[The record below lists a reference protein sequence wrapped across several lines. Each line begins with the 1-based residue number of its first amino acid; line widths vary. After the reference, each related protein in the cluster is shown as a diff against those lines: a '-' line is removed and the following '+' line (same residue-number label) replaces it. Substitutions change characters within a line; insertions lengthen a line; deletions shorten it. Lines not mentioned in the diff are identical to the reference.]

1 MKRFRVLNVLLL
13 ALIALAGWRT
23 VDVWRRQAPAGDVG
37 ADSGRAIDTL
47 PPAARKPQVPR
58 VVNAIAQQDLFD
70 VSRKEGA
77 SDDTPT
83 PEATPPPPPTLKLSG
98 VLFVGLEPEAVL
110 TDSAQGNKQIRLRVG
125 EEISGY
131 KVDRISTETIALVA
145 GTGEEVVLPLLI
157 DTTKRGKS
165 SFGPGGRPT
174 PKAQQ
179 ARNQRSSGQRAQR
192 GQQAQK
198 AQKASTSVTANQQG
212 GSFAPNQ
219 DAQSEAER
227 RREDARRRAER
238 ARERLKRLRAEAA
251 KNR

>member
-1 MKRFRVLNVLLL
+1 MKRFRLLNVLLL

-23 VDVWRRQAPAGDVG
+23 ADVWRRQAPVADAG
-37 ADSGRAIDTL
+37 ADSGRAL
-47 PPAARKPQVPR
+47 EPMPPESRKPVIPQM
-58 VVNAIAQQDLFD
+58 VNEIAQQDLFD
-70 VSRKEGA
+70 ASRKEGD
-77 SDDTPT
+77 SGDSPS
-83 PEATPPPPPTLKLSG
+83 PQATPAPPPTLKLAG

-110 TDSAQGNKQIRLRVG
+110 TDTAQGNRQIRLRVG

-131 KVDRISTETIALVA
+131 RVDRISTETISLVT

-157 DTTKRGKS
+157 DTGKQDRAAL
-165 SFGPGGRPT
+165 GPGGRQT
-174 PKAQQ
+174 PRPNAAAS
-179 ARNQRSSGQRAQR
+179 ARRSSGQRAQVKK
-192 GQQAQK
+192 QP
-198 AQKASTSVTANQQG
+198 

-219 DAQSEAER
+219 NAQTEAER

>member
-23 VDVWRRQAPAGDVG
+23 VDVWRRQAPVADAGSD
-37 ADSGRAIDTL
+37 AGRPTDGM
-47 PPAARKPQVPR
+47 PPISRKPPIPQ
-58 VVNAIAQQDLFD
+58 VVNSIAQQDLFD
-70 VSRKEGA
+70 SSRKEGEG
-77 SDDTPT
+77 SDSPT

-131 KVDRISTETIALVA
+131 KVDRISTETIALVSGA
-145 GTGEEVVLPLLI
+145 GDEVVLPLLI
-157 DTTKRGKS
+157 DTTKRGKA

-174 PKAQQ
+174 PKA
-179 ARNQRSSGQRAQR
+179 AGNQRSSGQRAPKR
-192 GQQAQK
+192 GQAAQTAQAQK
-198 AQKASTSVTANQQG
+198 KKP

>member
-23 VDVWRRQAPAGDVG
+23 IDVWRRQAPVVDVG
-37 ADSGRAIDTL
+37 ADIDRPVAPL
-47 PPAARKPQVPR
+47 PSLSRKPNLPK

-70 VSRKEGA
+70 ASRQEGE
-77 SDDTPT
+77 SEDTPA
-83 PEATPPPPPTLKLSG
+83 PEATPPPPPTLKLAG

-110 TDSAQGNKQIRLRVG
+110 TDTAQGNKQIRLRVG

-131 KVDRISTETIALVA
+131 KVDRISTETISLVT

-157 DTTKRGKS
+157 DTSKRATTAL
-165 SFGPGGRPT
+165 GPGGRQT
-174 PKAQQ
+174 PQ
-179 ARNQRSSGQRAQR
+179 ARATGAVRGRSRSSGQRA
-192 GQQAQK
+192 A
-198 AQKASTSVTANQQG
+198 ASAASQP

-219 DAQSEAER
+219 KAQSEAER

-251 KNR
+251 RNR

>member
-1 MKRFRVLNVLLL
+1 MKRFRFLNVILL

-23 VDVWRRQAPAGDVG
+23 VDVWRRQAPVVDAGGDARPVEGMPPVG
-37 ADSGRAIDTL
+37 
-47 PPAARKPQVPR
+47 RKPAVPQ
-58 VVNAIAQQDLFD
+58 VVNEIAQQDLFD
-70 VSRKEGA
+70 ASRKEGE
-77 SDDTPT
+77 SEDTPT

-131 KVDRISTETIALVA
+131 TVDRISAETISLVT
-145 GTGEEVVLPLLI
+145 GTGDEVVLSLLI
-157 DTTKRGKS
+157 DTTKRAKGS
-165 SFGPGGRPT
+165 YGPGGRPT
-174 PKAQQ
+174 PKA
-179 ARNQRSSGQRAQR
+179 AGAQRASGQRARR
-192 GQQAQK
+192 GGAVQAAQPGQAATATRQQP
-198 AQKASTSVTANQQG
+198 

-219 DAQSEAER
+219 DAKSEAER

>member
-1 MKRFRVLNVLLL
+1 MKRFRLLNVVLL
-13 ALIALAGWRT
+13 ALILLAGWRT
-23 VDVWRRQAPAGDVG
+23 VDVWRRQAPVVGSDAEAGRPGDG
-37 ADSGRAIDTL
+37 L
-47 PPAARKPQVPR
+47 PPQPR
-58 VVNAIAQQDLFD
+58 RPALPRMVNEIAQQDLFD
-70 VSRKEGA
+70 SSRKE
-77 SDDTPT
+77 SSTEDEPT
-83 PEATPPPPPTLKLSG
+83 PQATPPPPPTLKLSG

-131 KVDRISTETIALVA
+131 KVDRISTEQIALVA

-157 DTTKRGKS
+157 DTTKKGKS
-165 SFGPGGRPT
+165 AFGPGGRPT

-192 GQQAQK
+192 AQQAQT
-198 AQKASTSVTANQQG
+198 ASSSKQQG

>member
-1 MKRFRVLNVLLL
+1 MKRFRLLNVLLL

-23 VDVWRRQAPAGDVG
+23 VDVWRRQAPVGDAGG
-37 ADSGRAIDTL
+37 EARPLDSL
-47 PPAARKPQVPR
+47 PPVPRRPSIPQV
-58 VVNAIAQQDLFD
+58 VNVIAQQDLFD
-70 VSRKEGA
+70 ASRKEGD
-77 SDDTPT
+77 SEDTPT

-131 KVDRISTETIALVA
+131 KVDRISTETIALVS

-157 DTTKRGKS
+157 DTTKRGQGA
-165 SFGPGGRPT
+165 FGPGGRPT
-174 PKAQQ
+174 PQA
-179 ARNQRSSGQRAQR
+179 ARNPQRASGQRAAAQRGQVQR
-192 GQQAQK
+192 GQQKQR
-198 AQKASTSVTANQQG
+198 G

-219 DAQSEAER
+219 TAQSEAER

>member
-1 MKRFRVLNVLLL
+1 MKRFRLLNVLLL
-13 ALIALAGWRT
+13 ALVALAGWRT
-23 VDVWRRQAPAGDVG
+23 VDVWRRQAPVVDAGG
-37 ADSGRAIDTL
+37 EAARPLEGL
-47 PPAARKPQVPR
+47 PPRSRKPPIPQ

-70 VSRKEGA
+70 ASRKEG
-77 SDDTPT
+77 DNQDTPA
-83 PEATPPPPPTLKLSG
+83 PEATPPPPPTLKLAG
-98 VLFVGLEPEAVL
+98 VLFIGLEPEAVL
-110 TDSAQGNKQIRLRVG
+110 MDSAQGNKQIRLRVG

-145 GTGEEVVLPLLI
+145 GTGEEVVLSLLI
-157 DTTKRGKS
+157 DTAKKGKA
-165 SFGPGGRPT
+165 SFGPGGRQT
-174 PKAQQ
+174 PQPRGAA
-179 ARNQRSSGQRAQR
+179 ARRSSGQRAV
-192 GQQAQK
+192 K
-198 AQKASTSVTANQQG
+198 AAGKKNP

>member
-1 MKRFRVLNVLLL
+1 MKRFRLLNVLLL

-23 VDVWRRQAPAGDVG
+23 VDVWRRQAPVVGDSD
-37 ADSGRAIDTL
+37 AGRAIEAL
-47 PPAARKPQVPR
+47 PPPDRKPSLPR

-70 VSRKEGA
+70 ASRKEGE
-77 SDDTPT
+77 SDDEPT

-110 TDSAQGNKQIRLRVG
+110 TDSAQGDKQIRLRVG

-131 KVDRISTETIALVA
+131 KVDRISTETIALVT

-157 DTTKRGKS
+157 DTTKKGKAAY
-165 SFGPGGRPT
+165 GPGGRPT

-179 ARNQRSSGQRAQR
+179 ARGQRSSGQRAQR
-192 GQQAQK
+192 VQTTSATAARQK
-198 AQKASTSVTANQQG
+198 QG